1 MYRIIDKRSS
11 GKTSRLMMLAK
22 ENNGI
27 IVCGNPHAMKN
38 KANSYGIVG
47 IDFISYNQYLNKDF
61 DLNKDIFID
70 EIETLMKFLS
80 FNIKGYTLSSED

>member
-27 IVCGNPHAMKN
+27 IVCGNPQAMKN
-38 KANSYGIVG
+38 KANNYGIMG

-61 DLNKDIFID
+61 DLTKNIFID
-70 EIETLMKFLS
+70 EIELLMKFLN
-80 FNIKGYTLSSED
+80 FNIEGYTLSSED

>member
-27 IVCGNPHAMKN
+27 IVCGNPQAMKN
-38 KANSYGIVG
+38 KANSYGIMG

-61 DLNKDIFID
+61 DLTKNIFID
-70 EIETLMKFLS
+70 EIELLMKFLN
-80 FNIKGYTLSSED
+80 FNIEGYTLSSED